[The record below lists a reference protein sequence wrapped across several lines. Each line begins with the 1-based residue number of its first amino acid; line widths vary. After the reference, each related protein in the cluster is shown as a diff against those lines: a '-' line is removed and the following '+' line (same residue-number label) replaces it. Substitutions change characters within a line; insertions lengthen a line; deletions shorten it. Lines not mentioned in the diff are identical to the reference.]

1 MINVGS
7 TAITIFV
14 YCQWHFNHTIFEGII
29 TPFHF
34 DYFIKKIADTTPPT
48 LKIKKIQTITH
59 ATICIS
65 LRQFNR
71 TRLVKL
77 GFYSVNNRLESIFVN
92 KLGLAKDRK

>member
-1 MINVGS
+1 MFVLSVSLIACKRKFYAYYVLLS
-7 TAITIFV
+7 FV

-71 TRLVKL
+71 TILKEL
-77 GFYSVNNRLESIFVN
+77 LPLFT
-92 KLGLAKDRK
+92 